1 MNTRKPTLVTLP
13 QTTLSATDLA
23 VLREAVRHL
32 EHPSLAARL
41 SSVVGTPI
49 EMALQLLPRKWYL
62 RLHEAAERAIGNALQ
77 IAIAPM
83 DDTPTPK
90 SRDVVYNLFG
100 MASGAAGGL
109 FGLPGLAVELPIS
122 TGIML
127 RAIAEVARREGEDV
141 HSLETRMAC
150 VQVFALGG
158 RATSDDAAETGYYGV
173 RFALATS
180 VSSAIEQLA
189 GHGTA
194 SAPVLASVVRAV
206 ASRFGVNLSHKVAAQ
221 MVPIVGAAGAATVNA
236 IFIRHFQEMARSHF
250 AVRRLERQYGA
261 DVVKARYE
269 ALAAEH

>member
-1 MNTRKPTLVTLP
+1 MTSRKFTLVSLP
-13 QTTLSATDLA
+13 QTTFTESDIA

-49 EMALQLLPRKWYL
+49 EIALQLLPRMWYL
-62 RLHEAAERAIGNALQ
+62 RLHETAERAIANAFR
-77 IAIAPM
+77 IAVAPM
-83 DDTPTPK
+83 EKAPAGK
-90 SRDVVYNLFG
+90 SRDAMYSIAG
-100 MASGAAGGL
+100 IASGAAGGL
-109 FGLPGLAVELPIS
+109 FGLPGLALELPIS
-122 TGIML
+122 TGIIL

-158 RATSDDAAETGYYGV
+158 RAQSDDAAETGYYGV
-173 RFALATS
+173 RFALASS

-194 SAPVLASVVRAV
+194 SAPVLASLVRAV
-206 ASRFGVNLSHKVAAQ
+206 ASRFGVNLSQKVAAQ

-250 AVRRLERQYGA
+250 AVRRLERLYGEA
-261 DVVKARYE
+261 VVKTRYD
-269 ALAAEH
+269 ALAAET